1 MKSKEVRRLI
11 KFGDSSHVVSIP
23 KDWIEK
29 NKLQKGDLI
38 FLDEN
43 EFGQLLISPDQKKIE
58 RVDRGIS
65 VCIDKKNE
73 AQIKREIIAS
83 YLKNFSTIRL
93 HGSEIRKKL
102 PFIKET
108 IQNLMAMEIVKQSNE
123 EVVAKVFV
131 DTETIKFEEIT
142 TRIDLMVRSLFQD
155 FCCLLEKENI
165 QEKELEEMVSR
176 DEDVNGLF
184 FLSQKLFKQKLENPF
199 LVSTVKLA
207 DLFESWNT
215 NFRLEFLS
223 DRIKEMSTLIKKN
236 KLNKNKAIVKSL
248 KNIFKEIEF
257 YYLSVMKA
265 RHARD
270 INIAFELSSK
280 KVDLYKKCDFLV
292 EKSGDKKGFPEIC
305 EKTRSVVREIH
316 AINRSIYNN

>member
-1 MKSKEVRRLI
+1 MKTKEARRLI
-11 KFGDSSHVVSIP
+11 KFGDSSHVLSLP
-23 KDWIEK
+23 KDWLEK
-29 NKLQKGDLI
+29 NKLEKGDLV

-43 EFGQLLISPDQKKIE
+43 EFGQLILSPDQKKIE

-65 VCIDKKNE
+65 IAIDDKTE
-73 AQIKREIIAS
+73 DHIKREIISS

-93 HGSEIRKKL
+93 HGDEIKKRL
-102 PFIKET
+102 PIIKKT
-108 IQNLMAMEIVKQSNE
+108 IQNLMAMEVVKQTNDE
-123 EVVAKVFV
+123 IVAKVFV
-131 DTETIKFEEIT
+131 DPETIKFEEIT
-142 TRIDLMVRSLFQD
+142 TRIDVMVKSLLED
-155 FCCLLEKENI
+155 FCLLLEKESI
-165 QEKELEEMVSR
+165 SEKELEEMVSR

-199 LVSTVKLA
+199 LVSTVKLV

-236 KLNKNKAIVKSL
+236 KLNKDKTIVKSIQ
-248 KNIFKEIEF
+248 NIFKDIQT

-265 RHARD
+265 RHVKD
-270 INIAFELSSK
+270 TDLAFELSSK
-280 KVDLYKKCDFLV
+280 KRELYKKCDFLV

-305 EKTRSVVREIH
+305 EKTKSIVREIH
-316 AINRSIYNN
+316 AINRSIYS

>member
-1 MKSKEVRRLI
+1 MKSKEARRLI
-11 KFGDSSHVVSIP
+11 KFGDSSHVLSIP

-29 NKLQKGDLI
+29 NKLVKGDLV

-43 EFGQLLISPDQKKIE
+43 EFGQLILSPDRKKIE
-58 RVDRGIS
+58 RIDRGIS
-65 VCIDKKNE
+65 MCVDGKEKD
-73 AQIKREIIAS
+73 QIKREIISS

-93 HGSEIRKKL
+93 HGNEIKKKL

-108 IQNLMAMEIVKQSNE
+108 IQNLMAMEIVKQTNE

-142 TRIDLMVRSLFQD
+142 TRIDVMIRSLLQD
-155 FCCLLEKENI
+155 FCSLLDKENI
-165 QEKELEEMVSR
+165 SETELEEMVSR

-184 FLSQKLFKQKLENPF
+184 FLSQKLFKEKLENPF

-236 KLNKNKAIVKSL
+236 KLNKDKTIVKSL
-248 KNIFKEIEF
+248 KSIFKEIEE
-257 YYLSVMKA
+257 YYLSVIKA
-265 RHARD
+265 KHSKD
-270 INIAFELSSK
+270 MDTAFSLSSK
-280 KVDLYKKCDFLV
+280 KRELYKKCDFLI
-292 EKSGDKKGFPEIC
+292 EKSGDKRGFPEIC
-305 EKTRSVVREIH
+305 EKTRSIVREIH
-316 AINRSIYNN
+316 AINRSIYS

>member
-1 MKSKEVRRLI
+1 MKTKEARRLI
-11 KFGDSSHVVSIP
+11 KFGDSSHVLSLP
-23 KDWIEK
+23 KDWLEK
-29 NKLQKGDLI
+29 NKLEKGDLV

-43 EFGQLLISPDQKKIE
+43 EFGQLILSPDQKKIE

-65 VCIDKKNE
+65 IAIDDKTE
-73 AQIKREIIAS
+73 DHIKREIISS

-93 HGSEIRKKL
+93 HGNEIKKRL
-102 PFIKET
+102 PIIKKT
-108 IQNLMAMEIVKQSNE
+108 IQNLMAMEVVKQTNDE
-123 EVVAKVFV
+123 IVAKVFV
-131 DTETIKFEEIT
+131 DPETIKFEEIT
-142 TRIDLMVRSLFQD
+142 TRIDVMIKSLLED
-155 FCCLLEKENI
+155 FCLLLEKESI
-165 QEKELEEMVSR
+165 SEKELEEMVSR

-199 LVSTVKLA
+199 LVSTVKLV

-236 KLNKNKAIVKSL
+236 KLNKDKTVVKSIQ
-248 KNIFKEIEF
+248 NIFKEIQT

-265 RHARD
+265 RHSKD
-270 INIAFELSSK
+270 NDLAFELSSK
-280 KVDLYKKCDFLV
+280 KRELYKKCDFLV

-305 EKTRSVVREIH
+305 EKTKSIVREIH
-316 AINRSIYNN
+316 AINRSIYS

>member
-1 MKSKEVRRLI
+1 
-11 KFGDSSHVVSIP
+11 
-23 KDWIEK
+23 
-29 NKLQKGDLI
+29 
-38 FLDEN
+38 
-43 EFGQLLISPDQKKIE
+43 
-58 RVDRGIS
+58 
-65 VCIDKKNE
+65 
-73 AQIKREIIAS
+73 
-83 YLKNFSTIRL
+83 
-93 HGSEIRKKL
+93 
-102 PFIKET
+102 
-108 IQNLMAMEIVKQSNE
+108 
-123 EVVAKVFV
+123 
-131 DTETIKFEEIT
+131 
-142 TRIDLMVRSLFQD
+142 
-155 FCCLLEKENI
+155 
-165 QEKELEEMVSR
+165 MVSR

-223 DRIKEMSTLIKKN
+223 DRIKEMSILIKKN